1 MESLFKWMSE
11 MGTSEG
17 LKYFLIIASI
27 LALIPYTE
35 IITKY
40 LRQIVLRKK
49 FEIHFF
55 EYSVEQNIYAGKD
68 ENGNDI
74 YLDLPN
80 DDIFINGT
88 KLKLYWKV
96 EGAYRIDLDPIG
108 VKLKGNATEVLINH
122 NVTKYT
128 LTAYGFWG
136 KQLTAEINIPV
147 DKIYILD
154 TTPFSEYSNKII
166 RTAPK
171 VSVMPTTEANIIV
184 QQYTQGKLFKMND
197 WLRTHLLKPTN
208 SKIVTDKLIHANI
221 NRKKLYKNLD
231 DSRLMKSYTFST
243 KKYQK
248 IDLSNS

>member
-1 MESLFKWMSE
+1 MESLFNWMSE
-11 MGTSEG
+11 MGKTEG
-17 LKYFLIIASI
+17 LKYLLIVASI
-27 LALIPYTE
+27 LTLIPYTE
-35 IITKY
+35 IISKFFK
-40 LRQIVLRKK
+40 QIVLRKK
-49 FEIHFF
+49 LEIQYF
-55 EYSVEQNIYAGKD
+55 EYSVEQNIFAGKD
-68 ENGNDI
+68 DKGNQI

-80 DDIFINGT
+80 DDIFICDT

-108 VKLKGNATEVLINH
+108 VKLKGNAAEVLINP

-128 LTAYGFWG
+128 LTAHGFWG
-136 KQLTAEINIPV
+136 KKLTAEVNIPV
-147 DKIYILD
+147 DKIYFLD
-154 TTPFSEYSNKII
+154 TTPFSKYTNKII

-171 VSVMPTTEANIIV
+171 VSVMSTTEANIIV
-184 QQYTQGKLFKMND
+184 QQYTQGKLLKMND
-197 WLRTHLLKPTN
+197 WLRTHLLKPAN
-208 SKIVTDKLIHANI
+208 SKIVTDKLIHANM

>member
-1 MESLFKWMSE
+1 

-17 LKYFLIIASI
+17 LKYLLIIASI
-27 LALIPYTE
+27 LALMPYTE

-49 FEIHFF
+49 LEIHFF

-68 ENGNDI
+68 EKGNDI

-80 DDIFINGT
+80 DDIFISGT

-96 EGAYRIDLDPIG
+96 EGAYRIDLDP
-108 VKLKGNATEVLINH
+108 VQTKLKGNAAQVLINPD
-122 NVTKYT
+122 VAKYT
-128 LTAYGFWG
+128 LTAFGFWG
-136 KQLTAEINIPV
+136 KKLTAEINIPL
-147 DKIYILD
+147 DKIYFLD

-166 RTAPK
+166 RTTPK
-171 VSVMPTTEANIIV
+171 VNVMSTTAANIIV
-184 QQYTQGKLFKMND
+184 QQYTHGKLFKMNN

-208 SKIVTDKLIHANI
+208 SKIVTDKLIHANM

-231 DSRLMKSYTFST
+231 DSRLLKSYTFST

-248 IDLSNS
+248 IDLSNL

>member
-11 MGTSEG
+11 MGTAEG
-17 LKYFLIIASI
+17 MKYFLIIASI

-35 IITKY
+35 IIIKY

-80 DDIFINGT
+80 DDIFISGT
-88 KLKLYWKV
+88 KLKIYWKV
-96 EGAYRIDLDPIG
+96 DGAYRIDINPVG
-108 VKLKGNATEVLINH
+108 VKLKGNAAEVLIDP

-128 LTAYGFWG
+128 LTAHGFWG
-136 KQLTAEINIPV
+136 KKLTAEINIPV
-147 DKIYILD
+147 DKIYIID
-154 TTPFSEYSNKII
+154 TTPISEYSNNII

-184 QQYTQGKLFKMND
+184 QKYTQGKLFKMND
-197 WLRTHLLKPTN
+197 WLRTHLLKPAN
-208 SKIVTDKLIHANI
+208 SKIVTDKLIHANM